1 MSSTDSGLPDSLS
14 TRQRDTIEYAQSEFS
29 ELSGFPQSYRLHLPI
44 KLLVHSVGEVQIA
57 IISIISEL
65 YVLVIIKLIYKN
77 Q

>member
-44 KLLVHSVGEVQIA
+44 KLSVHSVGEVQIA
-57 IISIISEL
+57 IISSSEL

>member
-14 TRQRDTIEYAQSEFS
+14 TRQRDTIEYDQLEFS
-29 ELSGFPQSYRLHLPI
+29 ELSGFPQSYRPHLPTR
-44 KLLVHSVGEVQIA
+44 LSVYSVGEVQIA
-57 IISIISEL
+57 IISSSEL